1 MILGDPSELDAIN
14 DILTDS
20 DDLTLLAEVHLG
32 EDAAVFIKSDLG
44 KYVIGRA
51 NQEIKMA
58 ESELRRV
65 YWWRTNRIRYL
76 QNKIARAENTKM
88 WLVECLN
95 AGQIA
100 LQTLE
105 SRQQEQ

>member
-1 MILGDPSELDAIN
+1 MNLNNPEELDAIN
-14 DILTDS
+14 DILVDGDDS
-20 DDLTLLAEVHLG
+20 VMLAEIHLG
-32 EDAAVFIKSDLG
+32 EDAAEFIKSDLG
-44 KYVIGRA
+44 RYIVGRA
-51 NQEIKMA
+51 NQEIRIA
-58 ESELRRV
+58 LGELKRV
-65 YWWRTNRIRYL
+65 YWWRRNRICFL

-105 SRQQEQ
+105 AREQET

>member
-1 MILGDPSELDAIN
+1 MILNDPSELDAIN
-14 DILTDS
+14 DILTDPQ
-20 DDLTLLAEVHLG
+20 DLTLLAEVHIG

-44 KYVIGRA
+44 RYVIGRA
-51 NQEIKMA
+51 NQDIAMA
-58 ESELRRV
+58 TAELKRCF
-65 YWWRTNRIRYL
+65 WWRANRIKLL
-76 QNKIARAENTKM
+76 QNRITVAENTKM

-105 SRQQEQ
+105 AREQEQ

>member
-1 MILGDPSELDAIN
+1 MNLDDPSQLDAIN
-14 DILTDS
+14 DILTGEDS
-20 DDLTLLAEVHLG
+20 PVLLAEVHLG
-32 EDAAVFIKSDLG
+32 EDAAEFIKSDLG

-51 NQEIKMA
+51 NQEIRIA
-58 ESELRRV
+58 LDELKRV
-65 YWWRTNRIRYL
+65 YWWRRNRIQFL

-105 SRQQEQ
+105 AKQQEQ